1 VGKPASGPLAR
12 KGSNPFPGATWA
24 MSIAPPPKENA
35 RYQNVLRIE
44 KNYMILRFDETMD
57 AIADQEVNEISQKIM
72 KEVEHAKSREL
83 ADSDEMIK
91 ILHLTNTRNAKA
103 LLEHAEEA
111 PTKRE
116 RDIGKKAVVKAL
128 LVSTWHTR
136 LYFIIRSF
144 IMGLLSASLTLLF
157 VLIFHSITLALEIPL
172 GIFSFIFSLA
182 VSRLLDVQIV
192 KATKT
197 ITDYLSNHQSLRNFI
212 LNHF

>member
-1 VGKPASGPLAR
+1 MNSV
-12 KGSNPFPGATWA
+12 
-24 MSIAPPPKENA
+24 
-35 RYQNVLRIE
+35 
-44 KNYMILRFDETMD
+44 
-57 AIADQEVNEISQKIM
+57 ADQEVDEIAQKIM
-72 KEVEHAKSREL
+72 TEIEHAKSKEL

-91 ILHLTNTRNAKA
+91 ILHLVNTSNAKA
-103 LLEHAEEA
+103 LLEHADEA
-111 PTKRE
+111 PTKQE

-144 IMGLLSASLTLLF
+144 IMGLLSASLTLVF
-157 VLIFHSITLALEIPL
+157 VLIFHAITLTLEIPL

-197 ITDYLSNHQSLRNFI
+197 ITNYLSDHKSLRNFI

>member
-1 VGKPASGPLAR
+1 
-12 KGSNPFPGATWA
+12 
-24 MSIAPPPKENA
+24 
-35 RYQNVLRIE
+35 
-44 KNYMILRFDETMD
+44 MD
-57 AIADQEVNEISQKIM
+57 VVADQEVDEISQKIM
-72 KEVEHAKSREL
+72 TEVEHAKSREL

-103 LLEHAEEA
+103 LLEHAQEA

>member
-1 VGKPASGPLAR
+1 
-12 KGSNPFPGATWA
+12 
-24 MSIAPPPKENA
+24 
-35 RYQNVLRIE
+35 
-44 KNYMILRFDETMD
+44 MD
-57 AIADQEVNEISQKIM
+57 AVADKEVDEISQKIM
-72 KEVEHAKSREL
+72 TEVEHAKSREL

>member
-1 VGKPASGPLAR
+1 MV
-12 KGSNPFPGATWA
+12 
-24 MSIAPPPKENA
+24 
-35 RYQNVLRIE
+35 
-44 KNYMILRFDETMD
+44 LRFDETMD
-57 AIADQEVNEISQKIM
+57 DVGDQEVDEISQKIM
-72 KEVEHAKSREL
+72 TEVEHAKSREL

-103 LLEHAEEA
+103 LLEHAQEA

-157 VLIFHSITLALEIPL
+157 VLMFHSITIALEIPL

-192 KATKT
+192 KATKA

>member
-1 VGKPASGPLAR
+1 
-12 KGSNPFPGATWA
+12 
-24 MSIAPPPKENA
+24 
-35 RYQNVLRIE
+35 
-44 KNYMILRFDETMD
+44 MD
-57 AIADQEVNEISQKIM
+57 VVADQEVDEISQKIM
-72 KEVEHAKSREL
+72 TEVEHAKSREL

>member
-1 VGKPASGPLAR
+1 M
-12 KGSNPFPGATWA
+12 NT
-24 MSIAPPPKENA
+24 I
-35 RYQNVLRIE
+35 
-44 KNYMILRFDETMD
+44 T
-57 AIADQEVNEISQKIM
+57 DQEVDEIAQKIM
-72 KEVEHAKSREL
+72 SEIEHTKSKEL
-83 ADSDEMIK
+83 AESDEMIK
-91 ILHLTNTRNAKA
+91 ILHLTNTHHAKT

-144 IMGLLSASLTLLF
+144 IMGLLSASITFIF

-172 GIFSFIFSLA
+172 GIFTFVFSLA
-182 VSRLLDVQIV
+182 ASRLLDVQIV
-192 KATKT
+192 RVTR
-197 ITDYLSNHQSLRNFI
+197 IIVDYLTNHKSLRDFI

>member
-1 VGKPASGPLAR
+1 
-12 KGSNPFPGATWA
+12 
-24 MSIAPPPKENA
+24 
-35 RYQNVLRIE
+35 
-44 KNYMILRFDETMD
+44 MD

-72 KEVEHAKSREL
+72 TEVEHAKSREL

-91 ILHLTNTRNAKA
+91 ILHLTNTRNAKS